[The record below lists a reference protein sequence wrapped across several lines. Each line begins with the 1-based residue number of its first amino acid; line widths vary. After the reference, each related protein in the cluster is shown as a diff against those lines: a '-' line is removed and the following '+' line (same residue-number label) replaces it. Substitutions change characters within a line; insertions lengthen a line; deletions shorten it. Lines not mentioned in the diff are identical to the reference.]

1 MKTKAIPEGEYEDK
15 KALAKVTVLDVER
28 VGGGFTVKYFY
39 TALEKYGAGLLRM
52 PQSEFTKL
60 FRAI

>member
-1 MKTKAIPEGEYEDK
+1 MKPKAIPDGGYEDK

-39 TALEKYGAGLLRM
+39 PALEKYGAQLLRM
-52 PQSEFTKL
+52 PQSKFTKL
-60 FRAI
+60 FCAI

>member
-1 MKTKAIPEGEYEDK
+1 MKNKAIPEGEYEGK
-15 KALAKVTVLDVER
+15 NSLVKVTALDVER

-52 PQSEFTKL
+52 PQSKFTKL